1 MKLFNGLFLFTHLI
15 LLLVFWFSPS
25 FEPSAFWSMLDVG
38 QGDAIFIRTKTG
50 HNVLIDAGPDAS
62 ILYALDEVMT
72 VSDRTI
78 DLLFITHPHADHL
91 GGALY
96 ILQHYHVGGVVMSN
110 IYYNSSQY
118 TLLKKEIATKGI
130 LLFEPQAEWD
140 WRLSNDLYLDV
151 LFPFSPL
158 NGSTFKNV
166 NNASTVMML
175 RSQGYQML
183 LTGDMEEALE
193 LLLSV
198 YYGIELKATDLKVG
212 HHGSKT
218 SSSPLLL
225 NLVQPQEVFISVGR
239 KNPFHHPAETTL
251 EHLQSWGLIQRTDE
265 VGTITKILL

>member
-1 MKLFNGLFLFTHLI
+1 MKLFNGLFLLIHII
-15 LLLVFWFSPS
+15 LLVVFWFLPFS
-25 FEPSAFWSMLDVG
+25 EPLAFWAMLDVG
-38 QGDAIFIRTKTG
+38 QGDAILIHTKTG

-62 ILYALDEVMT
+62 ILYALDDVLT
-72 VSDRTI
+72 ISDRTI

-110 IYYNSSQY
+110 VTYNSSQY
-118 TLLKKEIATKGI
+118 ALLKKEIASKGI
-130 LLFEPQAEWD
+130 LLFEPLAEWD
-140 WRLSNDLYLDV
+140 WGLGRDLYLDI

-158 NGSTFKNV
+158 NTATFKNL

-175 RSQGYQML
+175 RSRDYQML
-183 LTGDMEEALE
+183 FTADMEESLE
-193 LLLSV
+193 LLLSM
-198 YYGIELKATDLKVG
+198 YYGTQLKATDLKVG

-239 KNPFHHPAETTL
+239 QNSFHHPSETTL
-251 EHLQSWGLIQRTDE
+251 ERLKSWGSIKRTDE